1 MTARTRQDGLEF
13 RAEAYNAF
21 NQVNF
26 DLPIGSVADIVN
38 PSTFGV
44 INRDAGPRIMQF
56 SLRFD
61 F

>member
-1 MTARTRQDGLEF
+1 MMDRLEF

-21 NQVNF
+21 NQVNIA
-26 DLPIGSVADIVN
+26 LPIGSVADINN

-44 INRDAGPRIMQF
+44 INKDSGSDSGARIMQV